1 MNGRLHST
9 AAKIF
14 WILFSCYCLL
24 FFPSFCAKGW
34 SWSWKRLFLWEIHRE
49 RQETWGWIAL
59 TCNLLGPLS
68 AFVNVSLVGHW
79 DWPLAS
85 FLMWTIYC
93 SAKWREH
100 ILDDFFGTSFAILV
114 WSHFLMR
121 SSLPRGKQQCHPV
134 SIRVLWKAWL
144 VLGLASRDYAACH
157 HVKIG

>member
-1 MNGRLHST
+1 MNGRVHFNGS
-9 AAKIF
+9 KD
-14 WILFSCYCLL
+14 ILDSLLMLL
-24 FFPSFCAKGW
+24 FVIFPSFCARGW
-34 SWSWKRLFLWEIHRE
+34 SWSWKRLFLGEIE

-59 TCNLLGPLS
+59 TCNLLGTLS

-79 DWPLAS
+79 DWPLGS
-85 FLMWTIYC
+85 LLMWTIYC

-121 SSLPRGKQQCHPV
+121 SPLPRGKQQCHPV